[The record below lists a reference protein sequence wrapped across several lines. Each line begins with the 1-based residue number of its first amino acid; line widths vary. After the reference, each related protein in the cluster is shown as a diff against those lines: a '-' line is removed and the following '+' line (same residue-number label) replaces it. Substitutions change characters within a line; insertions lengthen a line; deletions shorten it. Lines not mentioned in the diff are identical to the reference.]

1 MLVRSRFFK
10 YSLSL
15 LISISIFSCK
25 KISENNYTINS
36 KEDITNFIKENKK
49 TNYYEKKINEVN
61 YKLKYIS
68 IEEMALRN
76 VNDIELLNQTR
87 FDSILKDYDSLVFFN
102 LEISIDDFYDDIL
115 KYKLDGDVE
124 FNYSQLVEY
133 YSFKMQKDIQL
144 VQNEK
149 DTIPCALYNYE
160 RNYGLSPKTNIM
172 IGFKLKNTKNLTFV
186 YENKHLRTSIIKI
199 AIKEE
204 DILKHPHIKIG

>member
-1 MLVRSRFFK
+1 MRSRFLK
-10 YSLSL
+10 YILSL
-15 LISISIFSCK
+15 LISIGVFSCK
-25 KISENNYTINS
+25 KIPENNYTINS
-36 KEDITNFIKENKK
+36 KQDIANFIKENKK
-49 TNYYEKKINEVN
+49 TNCYEKKINEVN
-61 YKLKYIS
+61 YKLNYIS
-68 IEEMALRN
+68 NEEMALRN

-102 LEISIDDFYDDIL
+102 LEISIDDFYEDIL

-133 YSFKMQKDIQL
+133 YSFKMQKDIKL

-149 DTIPCALYNYE
+149 DTIPCALYHYE

-199 AIKEE
+199 GIIEE
-204 DILKHPHIKIG
+204 DILNHPHIKIG

>member
-1 MLVRSRFFK
+1 MP
-10 YSLSL
+10 
-15 LISISIFSCK
+15 
-25 KISENNYTINS
+25 ENNYTINS
-36 KEDITNFIKENKK
+36 KQDIANFIKENKK
-49 TNYYEKKINEVN
+49 TNCYEKKINEVN

-68 IEEMALRN
+68 NEEMALRN

-102 LEISIDDFYDDIL
+102 LEISIDDFYEDIL

-149 DTIPCALYNYE
+149 DTIPCALYHYE
-160 RNYGLSPKTNIM
+160 RNFGVSPKTNIM

>member
-115 KYKLDGDVE
+115 KYKLDGDIE

-133 YSFKMQKDIQL
+133 YSFKMQKDIKL

-149 DTIPCALYNYE
+149 DTIPCALYHYE

-199 AIKEE
+199 GIIEE
-204 DILKHPHIKIG
+204 DILNHPHIKIG

>member
-36 KEDITNFIKENKK
+36 KEDITNFIKEYKK

-76 VNDIELLNQTR
+76 VNDVELLNQTR

-115 KYKLDGDVE
+115 KYKLDGDIE

-133 YSFKMQKDIQL
+133 YSFKMQKDIKL

-149 DTIPCALYNYE
+149 DTIPCALYHYE

-199 AIKEE
+199 GIIEE
-204 DILKHPHIKIG
+204 DILNHPHIKIG